1 MTDEAERRI
10 EAARVEAQRAK
21 DNADF
26 LASLKTGDSTVRHI
40 QNPEAFVMRE
50 KYIGAANRN
59 EFEQS
64 QRDCSHPLAYLQQ
77 FVDDDPLMRRE
88 GRPVNL
94 FACGVCHLPIWFS
107 DPWGRPLSD
116 D

>member
-1 MTDEAERRI
+1 MTDETEQRI
-10 EAARVEAQRAK
+10 EAARLEAQRTK

-26 LASLKTGDSTVRHI
+26 LASLKTGDSTVKHI
-40 QNPEAFVMRE
+40 QNPEAFIMRE
-50 KYIGAANRN
+50 KYIGAAGRN
-59 EFEQS
+59 QFTAQ
-64 QRDCSHPLAYLQQ
+64 QRECSHPLAYLQQ
-77 FVDDDPLMRRE
+77 FVDDDPLLHRE

-94 FACGVCHLPIWFS
+94 FACGVCHLPVWFS